1 MGMVR
6 AEHRG
11 NDTMIRLFALAGI
24 ALGVACAA
32 LYLDSQP
39 RYAAPGAILGVV
51 ARTPVLGLIEYHH
64 ELARLAEQA
73 RGQQAEIDACL
84 IR

>member
-1 MGMVR
+1 
-6 AEHRG
+6 
-11 NDTMIRLFALAGI
+11 MIRSTALAGI

-32 LYLDSQP
+32 GLYLDAKP
-39 RYAAPGAILGVV
+39 RHAPPGAIVGAA
-51 ARTPVLGLIEYHH
+51 ARTPVLGLLEYRY

-73 RGQQAEIDACL
+73 RGQQAEIDALL

>member
-1 MGMVR
+1 
-6 AEHRG
+6 
-11 NDTMIRLFALAGI
+11 MIRSTALAGI

-32 LYLDSQP
+32 GLYLDLQP
-39 RYAAPGAILGVV
+39 RHALPGAIVGASV
-51 ARTPVLGLIEYHH
+51 RTPVLGLLEYRY

-73 RGQQAEIDACL
+73 RGQQAEIDALL